1 LAAGAGAA
9 AGARFSRGA
18 EVSMIF
24 TSVNFSD
31 EKPSVHL
38 SSPS

>member
-1 LAAGAGAA
+1 VAGT
-9 AGARFSRGA
+9 RFSGGA
-18 EVSMIF
+18 EVSMIFF

-38 SSPS
+38 STPS

>member
-1 LAAGAGAA
+1 MVALARAA
-9 AGARFSRGA
+9 ARFSVGA
-18 EVSMIF
+18 DVSMIF